1 MTDMRDVSVK
11 LTNYKCF
18 GEKPQGF
25 DSIMPVNVLI
35 GRNNCGKSSL
45 LDLIDYV
52 VSPKNLDKLRHKDKN
67 PTFTITFPLYE
78 DVLKKVFKESTS
90 GGGLGGNHWKYGRR
104 WIGKKG
110 EFLVK
115 QDTRKEFIR
124 TYHPL
129 EPEGAKSYFDNV
141 ADNISTPFETK
152 KFMLLRSER
161 DIKPENRADMSLN
174 DQNGTGATGL
184 IKEFIHREDYP
195 TDLVEE
201 KMLEELNKI
210 MEPDSS
216 FNDISVQKL
225 AANGMW
231 EIFLKE
237 EKKGRIALSQS
248 GSGLKTVLLVLI
260 YILLIPHVDG
270 RSLDNYIFAFEELEN
285 NLHPSLQRRLFG
297 YLRNFAVDNNTIFFF
312 TTHSNVVIDLFSN
325 DDQAQLYHIEHDG
338 NEANIR
344 AVKTYIEK
352 AGIID
357 DLDIRAS
364 DLLQS
369 NGVVW
374 VEGPSDKLYINR
386 WIDIWSEG
394 KIKEGTHYQ
403 CVFYGGRLL
412 SHLSAEPPDNREED
426 PINILLT
433 NRNAIIIMDSDKLN
447 KSQEINDTKKRIR
460 KEINDVGGFCWITQG
475 KEIEHY
481 IPKSVLSSYYDM
493 EISNEIDRYT
503 PFDDYLDTIKEGEGK
518 RYLSKKVLFAEEIIP
533 LFSKENLS
541 SWLDLGTQID
551 KVIENIKNGNHEN

>member
-1 MTDMRDVSVK
+1 MTDMRNVSVK

-52 VSPKNLDKLRHKDKN
+52 VSPKDLDKLGHKGKN
-67 PTFTITFPLYE
+67 PTFTMTLPLSE
-78 DVLKKVFKESTS
+78 DVLMEVFEEGIADEDGIT
-90 GGGLGGNHWKYGRR
+90 GDHWEFGEK
-104 WIGKKG
+104 WIGKKIEVLIRKG
-110 EFLVK
+110 N
-115 QDTRKEFIR
+115 RKEFIR
-124 TYHPL
+124 TYPPL
-129 EPEGAKSYFDNV
+129 EHSEAKHYFDDV
-141 ADNISTPFETK
+141 AEKILTPFETK
-152 KFMLLRSER
+152 KFRLLRSER
-161 DIKPENRADMSLN
+161 NIQLEPGDDRVSV
-174 DQNGTGATGL
+174 DQNGKGATN
-184 IKEFIHREDYP
+184 IIRCFITHVDYP

-201 KMLEELNKI
+201 RLLEDLNKI

-216 FNDISVQKL
+216 FSNISVQQLKT
-225 AANGMW
+225 GVW
-231 EIFLKE
+231 EIFFKE
-237 EKKGRIALSQS
+237 ENKGGIALSQS

-260 YILLIPHVDG
+260 YILLIPHVEG
-270 RSLDNYIFAFEELEN
+270 RSLDNYIFAFEEIEN
-285 NLHPSLQRRLFG
+285 NLHPALQRRLFL
-297 YLRNFAVDNNTIFFF
+297 YLRDLAVEKNTTFFF

-325 DDQAQLYHIEHDG
+325 DDKAQLYHIEHDG

-369 NGVVW
+369 NGVIW
-374 VEGPSDKLYINR
+374 VEGPSDRRYINK
-386 WIDIWSEG
+386 WIEIWSEG
-394 KIKEGTHYQ
+394 KIKEGAHYQ
-403 CVFYGGRLL
+403 CVFYGGCLL

-447 KSQEINDTKKRIR
+447 ESQEINDTKKRIR
-460 KEINDVGGFCWITQG
+460 KEISDVGGFCWITQG

-481 IPKSVLSSYYDM
+481 IPKSVLSSYYNM
-493 EISNEIDRYT
+493 EISKKIDLYT
-503 PFDDYLDTIKEGEGK
+503 PFDNYLDTIKEGEGK

-541 SWLDLGTQID
+541 GWLDLGTQLD
-551 KVIENIKNGNHEN
+551 KVIGNIKSWNHEN

>member
-45 LDLIDYV
+45 LDLIDYMS
-52 VSPKNLDKLRHKDKN
+52 SPKDLDKLGHKGKN
-67 PTFTITFPLYE
+67 PTFTMTLPLSE
-78 DVLKKVFKESTS
+78 DVLREVFEEGIADEDGIT
-90 GGGLGGNHWKYGRR
+90 GDHWEFGKTC
-104 WIGKKG
+104 IGKKI
-110 EFLVK
+110 EVLI
-115 QDTRKEFIR
+115 RKDSRYDFIR
-124 TYHPL
+124 TYPPL
-129 EPEGAKSYFDNV
+129 EPKGAKDYFDI
-141 ADNISTPFETK
+141 AAEKLTPFETK
-152 KFMLLRSER
+152 KFRLLRSER
-161 DIKPENRADMSLN
+161 NILPEAAGGPPVN
-174 DQNGTGATGL
+174 QNGIGATSIIERL
-184 IKEFIHREDYP
+184 INDANLP
-195 TDLVEE
+195 TDLVKET
-201 KMLEELNKI
+201 MLKELNKI

-216 FNDISVQKL
+216 FNDISVQKFET
-225 AANGMW
+225 GKW

-237 EKKGRIALSQS
+237 ENKGRIALSQS

-260 YILLIPHVDG
+260 NILLIPHVEN
-270 RSLDNYIFAFEELEN
+270 SPLYNYIFAFEELEN
-285 NLHPSLQRRLFG
+285 NLHPALQRRLFL
-297 YLRNFAVDNNTIFFF
+297 YLRNLAVEKNTTFFF

-541 SWLDLGTQID
+541 GWLDLGTQLD
-551 KVIENIKNGNHEN
+551 KVIENIKNWNHEN

>member
-52 VSPKNLDKLRHKDKN
+52 SSPKDLDKIGHKGKN
-67 PTFTITFPLYE
+67 PTFTMTLPLSE
-78 DVLKKVFKESTS
+78 DILKKVFKEGIADES
-90 GGGLGGNHWKYGRR
+90 GIIGDHWEFGKT
-104 WIGKKG
+104 WIRKKI
-110 EFLVK
+110 EVLI
-115 QDTRKEFIR
+115 RKDSRHEFIR
-124 TYHPL
+124 TYPPL
-129 EPEGAKSYFDNV
+129 EHEGAKEYFVTV
-141 ADNISTPFETK
+141 AEKITPFENK
-152 KFMLLRSER
+152 KFRLLRSER
-161 DIKPENRADMSLN
+161 NIRPEKGLN
-174 DQNGTGATGL
+174 SMLVDQNGKGATN
-184 IKEFIHREDYP
+184 IIERFINDEKLP
-195 TDLVEE
+195 TDLVRET
-201 KMLEELNKI
+201 MLKELNKI

-216 FNDISVQKL
+216 FNDISVQQFES
-225 AANGMW
+225 NDW

-237 EKKGRIALSQS
+237 ENKGRIALSQS

-260 YILLIPHVDG
+260 NSLLIPNVDD
-270 RSLDNYIFAFEELEN
+270 SPLYNYIFAFEELEN
-285 NLHPSLQRRLFG
+285 NLHPALQRRLFL
-297 YLRNFAVDNNTIFFF
+297 YLRNLAVEKNTIFFF
-312 TTHSNVVIDLFSN
+312 TTHSNVVIDLFSG

-369 NGVVW
+369 NGVIW
-374 VEGPSDKLYINR
+374 VEGPSDRRYINK
-386 WIDIWSEG
+386 WIEIWSEG
-394 KIKEGTHYQ
+394 KIKEGAHYQ
-403 CVFYGGRLL
+403 CIFYGGRLL
-412 SHLSAEPPDNREED
+412 AHLSAEPPDNREED

-433 NRNAIIIMDSDKLN
+433 NRNAIIIMDSDKRSE
-447 KSQEINDTKKRIR
+447 SQEINGTKKRIR
-460 KEINDVGGFCWITQG
+460 KEINDGRGFCWITAG

-481 IPKSVLSSYYDM
+481 IPASVLRSYYKDK
-493 EISNEIDRYT
+493 EISNERDIYT
-503 PFDDYLDTIKEGEGK
+503 PFHDYLDTIKEGEGN
-518 RYLSKKVLFAEEIIP
+518 RYSSKKVLFAAKIIP

-541 SWLDLGTQID
+541 DWLDLGTQID
-551 KVIENIKNGNHEN
+551 KVIENIKRWNHEN